1 MHSNESE
8 KKLVLVTSRLKK
20 SKSSEKIV
28 SCEPMFV
35 KNTKKVHKKQLA
47 SLSKV
52 MDVDQTDSLVSL
64 DLREQMKKF

>member
-1 MHSNESE
+1 M
-8 KKLVLVTSRLKK
+8 LITSRLKK

-28 SCEPMFV
+28 LSEPMFV

-52 MDVDQTDSLVSL
+52 MDVD
-64 DLREQMKKF
+64 

>member
-1 MHSNESE
+1 LQSSE
-8 KKLVLVTSRLKK
+8 GKKLVLITSRLKK

-28 SCEPMFV
+28 LSEPMFV

-52 MDVDQTDSLVSL
+52 MDVD
-64 DLREQMKKF
+64 